1 MNTEIT
7 KNLLPNWQRFVALH
21 QPQDELVDAFALRL
35 SSIEDITLREALSE
49 RINVE
54 LWILLLSTTEVDASK
69 YKKILN
75 LLIEPDCAWDPV

>member
-54 LWILLLSTTEVDASK
+54 L
-69 YKKILN
+69 
-75 LLIEPDCAWDPV
+75 